1 MRRAAPTAVLPRT
14 LLPTLLTVLVT
25 GVLLAVAPTGTARQA
40 EETEVWYHN
49 LGGPGVQ
56 EPAQINTAFNSSPYY
71 RDLTWTGWGGRRTVG
86 RGVLDNSCGACSGQE
101 VIDARLVF
109 KRFHTCWD
117 GTLVYKRARAWL
129 TYEDGSTATTKV
141 VNLCA
146 TDYS

>member
-1 MRRAAPTAVLPRT
+1 MRRTATTALLTALLLASPATLAAPAR
-14 LLPTLLTVLVT
+14 
-25 GVLLAVAPTGTARQA
+25 AGTA
-40 EETEVWYHN
+40 EVLYHN
-49 LGGPGVQ
+49 LGGPGVE
-56 EPAQINTAFNSSPYY
+56 EPSQINTAFNSSPYY

-109 KRFHTCWD
+109 KRVHTCWD